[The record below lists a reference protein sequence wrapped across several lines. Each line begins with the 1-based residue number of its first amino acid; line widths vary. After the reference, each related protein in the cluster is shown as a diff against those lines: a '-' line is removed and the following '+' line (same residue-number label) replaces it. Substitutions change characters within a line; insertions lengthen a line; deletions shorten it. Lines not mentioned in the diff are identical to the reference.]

1 MLINANKLTMAPDGI
16 TVFLIKHIT
25 SFLLRFPLK
34 NITPMQIHAGITKAN
49 TSKKLYQLNLD
60 CNVSIQRIREAII
73 SIPPTMYCHFDAFR
87 FSWFSC
93 KRFIIFTSAFF
104 E

>member
-1 MLINANKLTMAPDGI
+1 MLINPNKLTMAPDGI
-16 TVFLIKHIT
+16 TVFLIKQIT

-60 CNVSIQRIREAII
+60 CNVCVQRIREAII
-73 SIPPTMYCHFDAFR
+73 RLWKNRTRPIVR
-87 FSWFSC
+87 L
-93 KRFIIFTSAFF
+93 IFKLWLLGPRKVL
-104 E
+104 